1 MALYSNAPSGSAV
14 TISFLFATYDTLH
27 NFLSIFRVVLEP
39 PQEDLEV
46 RQEDMAAPHRVDLE
60 VPLVDLEV
68 LLVDLEVLPLVD
80 LVAPRPVD
88 LAGHLVLPT
97 CPAVAMVPQP
107 VVLMVPRP
115 AASAVRREALAAR
128 QEDSSAHLEALAARL
143 EALAARP
150 QAMVAH
156 LEALAARPAASA
168 AHLAMVPHPVVLMVP
183 RLAGTELLPV
193 DMGAPHLVALGA
205 RLDTGLPRAAT
216 HSLPPMVR
224 TEDRPLLPVVQTPSA
239 SSAM

>member
-88 LAGHLVLPT
+88 LAAHLVLPT

-107 VVLMVPRP
+107 VVLMVPR
-115 AASAVRREALAAR
+115 
-128 QEDSSAHLEALAARL
+128 
-143 EALAARP
+143 
-150 QAMVAH
+150 
-156 LEALAARPAASA
+156 
-168 AHLAMVPHPVVLMVP
+168 
-183 RLAGTELLPV
+183 LAGTELLPV
-193 DMGAPHLVALGA
+193 DMVAPHLVALGA